1 MTHDEL
7 LALLNAKSDSDEV
20 HALRAVVALHKPEP
34 LDERGDVC
42 LTCCPDLLTLYPCP
56 TIQAIEKELGSEEYI
71 VPKYIK
77 LLCFIFGHK
86 WINGCGDGSGYN
98 WCDRCFLETWDDK

>member
-7 LALLNAKSDSDEV
+7 LAKIDADQEV
-20 HALRAVVALHKPEP
+20 TEYLDKGLVSGDITINTARQHWFQSNALRAVVELHKPEP

-56 TIQAIEKELGSEEYI
+56 TIQAIEKELS
-71 VPKYIK
+71 
-77 LLCFIFGHK
+77 
-86 WINGCGDGSGYN
+86 
-98 WCDRCFLETWDDK
+98 